1 MNQLKQLKQLNTAS
15 YFNKLTLSQVI
26 TANDNALYR
35 DIKRWLKSEN
45 LIQIKRGMYVTKE
58 YWQTQQNNNSYCEFL
73 ANQIKTPSY
82 LSLEYVLQKHA
93 LLTEVVYA
101 YTSVTIKKPNQY
113 KNKLGQFLYYKV
125 KPELFIGYQTKQ
137 VGGFLVREASPAKA
151 LFDYFYLKLKSAKAV
166 NKDLLDSFRLNLDSI
181 SQEQKQE
188 FVGYI
193 KLIGS
198 AKMRL
203 VGDWLC

>member
-1 MNQLKQLKQLNTAS
+1 MNQLKQLKQLDKAS

-26 TANDNALYR
+26 RVNDNALYKN
-35 DIKRWLKSEN
+35 IKRWLKSEN

-58 YWQTQQNNNSYCEFL
+58 YWQAQQNNNSYCEFL

-82 LSLEYVLQKHA
+82 LSLEYVLQKHT

-113 KNKLGQFLYYKV
+113 TNKMGQFLYYKI
-125 KPELFIGYQTKQ
+125 KPELFMGYQTKQ
-137 VGGFLVREASPAKA
+137 TGGFLVREASLAKA
-151 LFDYFYLKLKSAKAV
+151 LFDYFYLKLRSVKIV
-166 NKDLLDSFRLNLDSI
+166 NKDLLDSFRLNLDLI

-188 FVGYI
+188 FSSYL
-193 KLIGS
+193 KLSGS
-198 AKMRL
+198 AKMKL